1 MFTRFEKTKT
11 PFQSFV
17 WQKLMAYFSVET
29 EEALINSPKI
39 TSIPG
44 LDKFLTELNKAEDD
58 WDRHLHDEMI
68 RMTSKFGKLSA
79 QTLEQKKFT
88 SEVIDVIDAYVSENS
103 FNSAYSSY

>member
-1 MFTRFEKTKT
+1 MFTKFEKTKT

-17 WQKLMAYFSVET
+17 WQTLMAYFSVET
-29 EEALINSPKI
+29 EVDLINNPKV

-68 RMTSKFGKLSA
+68 RMASKFGKPSA
-79 QTLEQKKFT
+79 QTPEQKKFT
-88 SEVIDVIDAYVSENS
+88 SEVIDVVDEYVSENS
-103 FNSAYSSY
+103 FNSAYSY